1 MTTGCARFLV
11 VAKMAFAGFAGLG
24 FGMALTQPA
33 GAQSTFGEGFA
44 NIIESMHSGLDSLWP
59 DALEVEGLTFRA
71 GIGTGLI
78 PDYVGSDDYGLRVV
92 PLMEIRYGERLR
104 VDGGLLTYAAI
115 KRGSFEAGPLLNLAF
130 GRSESRN
137 RILRGI
143 RDIDTVFETG
153 VFARYRTKAGIA
165 SLEFRQALGDDLGQS
180 VRLTAGHGIYKNGK
194 FAAIA
199 GIRARWLSD
208 KGMQRNFGITQE
220 DAETS
225 EFGLPAF
232 DANSG
237 VSDVNLNLIGSYQLS
252 DRTRFLGLV
261 SAGHL
266 FGDAADSPLV
276 EGSNGSAF
284 QTIVGVGFMT
294 QF

>member
-1 MTTGCARFLV
+1 MARIKSVKEMVGRSLAV
-11 VAKMAFAGFAGLG
+11 LLAAVGFAHPV
-24 FGMALTQPA
+24 F
-33 GAQSTFGEGFA
+33 AQSAFGEGFA

-59 DALEVEGLTFRA
+59 DALEVDGLTFRA

-78 PDYVGSDDYGLRVV
+78 PDYVGSGDYGLRIV
-92 PLMEIRYGERLR
+92 PLLEVRYGERLR
-104 VDGGLLTYAAI
+104 IDGGLLTYAAI
-115 KRGSFEAGPLLNLAF
+115 KRGNFEAGPLLNLAF
-130 GRSESRN
+130 GRSDSRN

-153 VFARYRTKAGIA
+153 AFARYRTRGGLA
-165 SLEFRQALGDDLGQS
+165 SLQFRQALGDGLGQS
-180 VRLTAGHGIYKNGK
+180 VRLTAGHGIYQNGE

-199 GIRARWLSD
+199 AVRARWLSN
-208 KGMQRNFGITQE
+208 KGMQRHFGITAE
-220 DAETS
+220 DSAMS

-237 VSDVNLNLIGSYQLS
+237 VSDVNLNLIGSFQIS
-252 DRTRFLGLV
+252 DRARFLALASV
-261 SAGHL
+261 GHL

-276 EGSNGSAF
+276 EGPNGSPF
-284 QTIVGVGFMT
+284 QAIFGVGFMT